1 MVSSLKKYTLSI
13 AVVLVFSLFNFQSY
27 SQTTRFNLLVNAVTT
42 NFNYGN
48 TNSTLKPYK
57 KNIMGLQLGASFQ
70 AGITKNF
77 SVVPELYFMEK
88 GGTLKDGNPVTSD
101 KSKTRF
107 NTLEM
112 PVLARI
118 HVGRVYINSGPYVA
132 YNLSGRLKTEDS
144 EKSRSLSCDS
154 TIDGFRHWELGVQ
167 AGAGYIFPFRKASVA
182 IDVRYGYG
190 LTNISRGAERYN
202 RVLNISV
209 LISKP
214 WKKNPFAKKRSPA
227 LS

>member
-1 MVSSLKKYTLSI
+1 MVSTLREYTLSI
-13 AVVLVFSLFNFQSY
+13 ALLLVSSLSTIQSY
-27 SQTTRFNLLVNAVTT
+27 SQTTRFNVLVNAVKT
-42 NFNYGN
+42 NFSYGN

-57 KNIMGLQLGASFQ
+57 KNITGLQLGASFQ

-77 SVVPELYFMEK
+77 SVVPELYFMAK

-101 KSKTRF
+101 KSKTRL
-107 NTLEM
+107 NALEM

-118 HVGRVYINSGPYVA
+118 HVGRVYINTGPYVA
-132 YNLSGRLKTEDS
+132 YNLSGRLKTDGL
-144 EKSRSLSCDS
+144 EKSHSLSFDN

-167 AGAGYIFPFRKASVA
+167 GGAGYLFPFKKASMA

-190 LTNISRGAERYN
+190 ITNISREAERYN
-202 RVLNISV
+202 RVLNINM

-214 WKKNPFAKKRSPA
+214 WKKNPFSKK
-227 LS
+227 

>member
-1 MVSSLKKYTLSI
+1 MVSSLKEYTLSI
-13 AVVLVFSLFNFQSY
+13 AVVLIVSLSSLQSY
-27 SQTTRFNLLVNAVTT
+27 SQTTRFNILGNIVKT
-42 NFNYGN
+42 NFNFGN

-57 KNIMGLQLGASFQ
+57 KSIMGLQLGASFQ
-70 AGITKNF
+70 AGISGKF
-77 SVVPELYFMEK
+77 SVVPEFYFMEK
-88 GGTLKDGNPVTSD
+88 GGTLKDGNPLTSY
-101 KSKTRF
+101 KSKIRF

-112 PVLARI
+112 PVLACI

-132 YNLSGRLKTEDS
+132 YNLSGRLKTEDL
-144 EKSRSLSCDS
+144 EKSRSLSCDN

-167 AGAGYIFPFRKASVA
+167 AGAGYIFPFKKASMA

-190 LTNISRGAERYN
+190 LTNISWGSKRYN

>member
-1 MVSSLKKYTLSI
+1 MVSSLKAYTLSI
-13 AVVLVFSLFNFQSY
+13 AVVSVFSLSTIQSY
-27 SQTTRFNLLVNAVTT
+27 SQTTRFNLLVNSVTT

-77 SVVPELYFMEK
+77 SVVPEVYFMAK

-132 YNLSGRLKTEDS
+132 YNLSGRLKTEGS
-144 EKSRSLSCDS
+144 EKSRSLSCDN

-167 AGAGYIFPFRKASVA
+167 AGAGYLFPFKKASMA

-190 LTNISRGAERYN
+190 LTNISRGSERYN
-202 RVLNISV
+202 RVLNISMLV
-209 LISKP
+209 SKP
-214 WKKNPFAKKRSPA
+214 WKKNPFCKK
-227 LS
+227 